1 MTQEELLKEFMS
13 DSLILEKGYLTP
25 EQIANLR
32 WRDDN
37 VIIVELFKLAIQ
49 QHKDGRSTIMIS
61 RSLNQK
67 LN

>member
-13 DSLILEKGYLTP
+13 DPLILEKGYLKP
-25 EQIANLR
+25 EQIATLR

-37 VIIVELFKLAIQ
+37 VKIVELFKLAIQ
-49 QHKDGRSTIMIS
+49 QHKDGRSTTQIS
-61 RSLNQK
+61 RNLNQK

>member
-13 DSLILEKGYLTP
+13 DPLILEKGYLTP
-25 EQIANLR
+25 EQIATLR

-49 QHKDGRSTIMIS
+49 QHTEGKLNIMVS
-61 RSLNQK
+61 RNLNQK